1 MAEFKLNEEQKE
13 LMKKFS
19 DEVNE
24 LKEKYS
30 NMDTAFETITK
41 NITAKLNSCDDER
54 LEEVKKETETL
65 QRQISYVIEKLG
77 QINYLARS
85 YDGYKSATSLL
96 LEVKSF
102 ISDAK
107 YELGKL
113 EGYSSGEIYTYSDT
127 LVFARNYAA
136 LENSLLGE

>member
-1 MAEFKLNEEQKE
+1 
-13 LMKKFS
+13 MKKFS

-30 NMDTAFETITK
+30 NMNKAFETITK

-65 QRQISYVIEKLG
+65 QQQISNVIEKLG
-77 QINYLARS
+77 RINYLAND

-96 LEVKSF
+96 LAVKSL
-102 ISDAK
+102 ISDAM
-107 YELGKL
+107 YGLGKL

-127 LVFARNYAA
+127 FVFARNYST
-136 LENSLLGE
+136 LEKSLLGE

>member
-30 NMDTAFETITK
+30 NMDKAFETITK

-77 QINYLARS
+77 KINYLARG

-96 LEVKSF
+96 LAVKSL
-102 ISDAK
+102 ISDTM

-113 EGYSSGEIYTYSDT
+113 EGYSSGEIHTYSDT

-136 LENSLLGE
+136 LEKSLLGE

>member
-19 DEVNE
+19 DDVNE

-30 NMDTAFETITK
+30 NMNKAFETIRK
-41 NITAKLNSCDDER
+41 NIATKLNSCDDER

-65 QRQISYVIEKLG
+65 QRQTSNVIEKLG
-77 QINYLARS
+77 RINYLANG
-85 YDGYKSATSLL
+85 YDGYKNPTSLL
-96 LEVKSF
+96 LAVKSL
-102 ISDAK
+102 ISEAM

-113 EGYSSGEIYTYSDT
+113 EGYSSGEIHTYSDT
-127 LVFARNYAA
+127 FVFARNYAA
-136 LENSLLGE
+136 LEKSLLGE